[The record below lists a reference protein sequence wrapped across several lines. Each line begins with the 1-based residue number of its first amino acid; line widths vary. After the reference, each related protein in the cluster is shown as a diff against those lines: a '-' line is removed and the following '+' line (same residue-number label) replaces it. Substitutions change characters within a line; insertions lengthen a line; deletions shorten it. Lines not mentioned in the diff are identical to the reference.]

1 MARFDCIERPLARAF
16 HRYGAYVTTNPLP
29 FIVFPILLTLALSTS
44 LLSLE
49 PLTDAIY
56 LFTPSDAPSK
66 MERQVIHDLW
76 PLYNG
81 SYIPGRAVTQSREV
95 QVTVLARDGGNILEK
110 PYSEAVLRLDN
121 YISNRIKVH
130 HEGKT
135 YTYNNLCIHGRAKKC
150 PGNKHVHLLS
160 DLFQHGV
167 NITYPTVRLGSVSG
181 YIGSSLGGVK
191 VSRGKNDSMI
201 LSSAQSWFMVYH
213 LQFYPSNV
221 SFLSGLWEKAFEKA
235 LKEYVDDP
243 YITITF
249 FHSQTLAEELKR
261 NADSLIPRF
270 VAAFVILMVF
280 SLICNMSFI
289 DNTPYI
295 DWVLSKPILAI
306 LGVINAGMG
315 ILSAIG
321 GINLLGM
328 PYNDIVGVMPFL
340 VVAVGT
346 DNMFLMVAACRRTN
360 RAHNVAERI
369 GECMSDAA
377 ISMFITSLT
386 DAFSFGIGTITSI
399 PAVQIFC
406 VYTAAAVVITFLYQ
420 ITFFAGCLSLAIKWE
435 SQGLHCVTLND
446 TINDKEITRATGTER
461 MFCLGSS
468 FDPNPHNKENVKDTA
483 AAKFFENVY
492 SPILMAPMIRFLVV
506 LWYILYVV
514 FSIYGC
520 MQLREGLEPV
530 NLLVQDSYAI
540 PHYHVLERY
549 FWHYGASVQ
558 IVVNNAPNFTD
569 PHERS
574 QIKRVAHAFANT
586 QHTIGDDSIQLWL
599 NEMERYYNEELGL
612 PIKDDQ
618 FYGLARHYFGARK
631 SDYWSDDVKW
641 AMNPD
646 GVPYIRSFRF
656 LVGLR
661 NISTS
666 VEQEDATFVLREVA
680 ARYPQYNIT
689 TFMPLW
695 LFTDQY
701 AIVVPNTIQNIVIA
715 ILVMILIAILLI
727 PEPMC
732 ALWVALAIASIDV
745 GVIGFMTLWDVKLDA
760 ISMITIIMSIG
771 FSVDYSA
778 HITYGYVM
786 SKKRLTVDRI
796 GEALGAL
803 GWPLTQ
809 GAISTILAVIV
820 LADVPAYMI
829 VTFFK
834 TVFLA
839 ISLGLLHGLVF
850 LPVTLSMFVRES
862 CMTQQHQH

>member
-1 MARFDCIERPLARAF
+1 MARFDCIERPLSRAF
-16 HRYGAYVTTNPLP
+16 HRYGAYLTTNPIP
-29 FIVFPILLTLALSTS
+29 FIIFPVLLTLGLSTS

-49 PLTDAIY
+49 SLTDAIY

-95 QVTVLARDGGNILEK
+95 QITVLARDGGNILEK
-110 PYSEAVLRLDN
+110 PYSEAVQRLDM
-121 YISNRIKVH
+121 YITNRIKVH
-130 HEGKT
+130 HEGRV
-135 YTYNNLCIHGRAKKC
+135 YTYKDLCIHGRTKTC

-191 VSRGKNDSMI
+191 VSHGKGDTMV
-201 LSSAQSWFMVYH
+201 LASAQSWLMVYH
-213 LQFYPSNV
+213 LQFYPSKV
-221 SFLSGLWEKAFEKA
+221 SLLSGLWEKAFEDSMKQYP
-235 LKEYVDDP
+235 EDP

-261 NADSLIPRF
+261 NADSLVPRF
-270 VAAFVILMVF
+270 VAAFVILIIF
-280 SLICNMSFI
+280 SVICNMSFV
-289 DNTPYI
+289 DGTPYV
-295 DWVLSKPILAI
+295 DWVLSKPILAV
-306 LGVINAGMG
+306 LGVLNAGMG
-315 ILSAIG
+315 IVSAIG
-321 GINLLGM
+321 AMSLIGM

-360 RAHNVAERI
+360 RALRVTERI
-369 GECMSDAA
+369 GECMADAA

-406 VYTAAAVVITFLYQ
+406 VYTAAAVVITFIYQ
-420 ITFFAGCLSLAIKWE
+420 ITFFAGCLSLAIGWE
-435 SQGLHCVTLND
+435 SRGLHCVTLNK
-446 TINDKEITRATGTER
+446 TVNEMEINRASRTER
-461 MFCLGSS
+461 FFKLGST
-468 FDPNPHNKENVKDTA
+468 FDPNPHNKENIKDTA
-483 AAKFFENVY
+483 AARFFENVY
-492 SPILMAPMIRFLVV
+492 SPILMAPMIRFVVV
-506 LWYILYVV
+506 LWYLLYVV
-514 FSIYGC
+514 FGIYGC

-558 IVVNNAPNFTD
+558 VVVNNAPDLRD
-569 PHERS
+569 PGERKNM
-574 QIKRVAHAFANT
+574 KRVAHSFANT
-586 QHTIGDDSIQLWL
+586 KHTIGDESIQLWL
-599 NEMERYYNEELGL
+599 NEMERYYKDDLGL
-612 PIKDDQ
+612 KIVDKE
-618 FYGLARHYFGARK
+618 FYGLARHYFAAK
-631 SDYWSDDVKW
+631 QSDYWSDDVKW
-641 AMNPD
+641 ATDSD
-646 GVPYIRSFRF
+646 GVPYIKAFRF

-680 ARYPQYNIT
+680 QRFPKYNIT

-701 AIVVPNTIQNIVIA
+701 AIVVPNTVQNIVIA
-715 ILVMILIAILLI
+715 IIVMILIALVLI

-732 ALWVALAIASIDV
+732 AVWVALAIASIDV

-778 HITYGYVM
+778 HITYGYVV
-786 SKKRLTVDRI
+786 SKKKTTVDRI

-839 ISLGLLHGLVF
+839 IGLGLLHGLVF
-850 LPVTLSMFVRES
+850 LPVTLSLFVRES
-862 CMTQQHQH
+862 CMMSSR